1 MNGQEFCEY
10 TAGREGDLRALG
22 RVPHALRPEDRA
34 PAEHLVTITKRH
46 SSAAFFGCDDPLEAA
61 VFSSLVE
68 IARHHEKITRDGE
81 EAPRVG
87 P

>member
-1 MNGQEFCEY
+1 M
-10 TAGREGDLRALG
+10 GRSFASIRQGVKGISEHWA